1 MVTARSMPATWDI
14 FCKVVDNFGD
24 AGVCWR
30 LARILQ
36 REHGL
41 QVRLWIDDLAPL
53 HALCPD
59 VDVDA
64 QAQRVENIDVRR
76 WDAGARIPDDG
87 AVVIEAF
94 GCGLSAA
101 HAAQMAARAHPPLW
115 IVLEYLSAE
124 TWVDEHHG
132 LASPH
137 PRLGLQR
144 WFFFPGFTAKTGG
157 LLREADL
164 FTRRDAF
171 GPAQRQAFWR
181 NHGYAGAASS
191 SLTLSLFAY
200 ADAPVAEWLT
210 VLAQGPPVVV
220 AVPGTALLPAVQ
232 AVCGPAQ
239 HEESK
244 PRQGTTRQRGA
255 LEVRLLPFLPQAQ
268 YDELLWACDFNLVRG
283 EDSFVRAQWAARPL
297 VWQPYR
303 QDDGAHQRKM
313 EAFLGCY
320 GAGLHPATAA
330 VTAAF
335 WLVWNGDGGDIA
347 VAWKGLRAALPDLE
361 TNARHWAGHL
371 AAFRDLAT
379 QLVEFARDKVE

>member
-1 MVTARSMPATWDI
+1 MVPAHSKPAPWDI

-41 QVRLWIDDLAPL
+41 RVRLWIDDLAPL
-53 HALCPD
+53 QALCSG
-59 VDVDA
+59 VDGDA
-64 QAQRVENIDVRR
+64 RVQCVENVDVRR
-76 WDAGARIPDDG
+76 WTGDTFIPDDA

-101 HAAQMAARAHPPLW
+101 HVAQMAARAHPPLW

-124 TWVDEHHG
+124 AWVDEHHG

-137 PRLGLQR
+137 PRLALKR

-164 FTRRDAF
+164 PARRDAF
-171 GPAQRQAFWR
+171 GPAQQQAFWR
-181 NHGYAGAASS
+181 SHGYIDAASPV
-191 SLTLSLFAY
+191 LKLSLFAY
-200 ADAPVAEWLT
+200 ADAPVVEWLT
-210 VLAQGPPVVV
+210 VLAQGAQPVVV
-220 AVPGTALLPAVQ
+220 AVPGPSLLPAVQ
-232 AVCGPAQ
+232 AVCGSALQ
-239 HEESK
+239 EGSAL
-244 PRQGTTRQRGA
+244 RQGA

-283 EDSFVRAQWAARPL
+283 EDSLVRAQWAARPL

-313 EAFLGCY
+313 AAFLGRY
-320 GAGLHPATAA
+320 GAGLAP
-330 VTAAF
+330 VTAAATTAF
-335 WLVWNGDGGDIA
+335 WRVWNGGGGDM
-347 VAWKGLRAALPDLE
+347 VTAWADLRAAVPDLAE
-361 TNARHWAGHL
+361 HARHWADRL
-371 AAFRDLAT
+371 AAFRDLAA
-379 QLVEFARDKVE
+379 QLVEFAHDKVE

>member
-1 MVTARSMPATWDI
+1 MPATWDI

-41 QVRLWIDDLAPL
+41 RVRLWIDDLAPL
-53 HALCPD
+53 HALCPG
-59 VDVDA
+59 VDGDA
-64 QAQRVENIDVRR
+64 QAQQVENIDVRR

-94 GCGLSAA
+94 GCGLSDA

-124 TWVDEHHG
+124 AWVDEHHG

-137 PRLGLQR
+137 PRLAFQR

-164 FTRRDAF
+164 LMRRDAF
-171 GPAQRQAFWR
+171 VPAQRQAFWR
-181 NHGYAGAASS
+181 NHGYADAAPP

-210 VLAQGPPVVV
+210 ALVQGPLPVVV
-220 AVPGTALLPAVQ
+220 AVPGAALLPAVQ
-232 AVCGPAQ
+232 AVCG
-239 HEESK
+239 S
-244 PRQGTTRQRGA
+244 TLQRGA
-255 LEVRLLPFLPQAQ
+255 LEVRPLPFLPQAQ

-303 QDDGAHQRKM
+303 QDDNAHQRKM
-313 EAFLGCY
+313 EAFLGRY
-320 GAGLHPATAA
+320 GAGLPPATAA
-330 VTAAF
+330 ATAAF
-335 WLVWNGDGGDIA
+335 WRVWNGSGGDV
-347 VAWKGLRAALPDLE
+347 VAAWAGLRTALPELAAH
-361 TNARHWAGHL
+361 ARHWAGHL

-379 QLVEFARDKVE
+379 QLVGFARDKVE